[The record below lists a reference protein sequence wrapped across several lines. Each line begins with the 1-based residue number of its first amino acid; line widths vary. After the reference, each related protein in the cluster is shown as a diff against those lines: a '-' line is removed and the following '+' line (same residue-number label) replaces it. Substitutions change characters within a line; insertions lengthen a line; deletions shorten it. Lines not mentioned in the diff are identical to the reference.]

1 MESPDP
7 PEPEFGT
14 DDLPEDPAEAFDE
27 EAEEELTDEIEP
39 EEIEMEPEEISSG
52 VDVHA
57 PDGTKKKR
65 VAGPDVI
72 RDQVSRL
79 PGKPGVYR
87 MYGETGELLY
97 VGKARNLKARVSNYA
112 KIGGQTQ
119 RIARMISLTRTME
132 FVVTASEM

>member
-52 VDVHA
+52 VDVLA

-72 RDQVSRL
+72 RDQLRRL

-87 MYGETGELLY
+87 
-97 VGKARNLKARVSNYA
+97 R
-112 KIGGQTQ
+112 
-119 RIARMISLTRTME
+119 
-132 FVVTASEM
+132 